1 MKFESIRSYF
11 ETQSTDEESGIRDRL
26 AKSDNLAGFLFILP
40 NLVVFTVFLFGPVV
54 FALYLAFH
62 EWHVLSSEPTW
73 VGLENFRSILYPL
86 PWADDWAVL
95 DQPTVNLWWFAFKN
109 TLVYVIGTV
118 PLGILG
124 GLAVALVLDKRIRF
138 RRLYRAAFF
147 MPVMLSGA
155 VSAVVWRWL
164 LSLDG
169 MVNNLLEPFGLA
181 NNWAGDPDTVLFAI
195 IFIAAW
201 GSIGFNMIVFL
212 SGLQNIPEELYNAA
226 RIDGT
231 NQWQR
236 FRHVTWPNIQNTYFF
251 VIVLSIINSF
261 QVFGIAIAFAD
272 GGPHYSSTVIVVL
285 IYQEAF
291 QNGNMGLGSAMA
303 FILFLVV
310 FAFSYYQ
317 YRIRGQGE
325 VTY

>member
-1 MKFESIRSYF
+1 MAI
-11 ETQSTDEESGIRDRL
+11 DELRRNLDALPLRDRL
-26 AKSDNLAGFLFILP
+26 TLPERITGSDNVAGFLFLLP
-40 NLVVFTVFLFGPVV
+40 NLVVFTTFLFGPVV
-54 FALYLAFH
+54 FAFYLSFH
-62 EWHVLSSEPTW
+62 QWNVLSGEAVW
-73 VGLENFRSILYPL
+73 VGLDNFRTILYPP
-86 PWADDWAVL
+86 PWANDWAVL
-95 DQPTVNLWWFAFKN
+95 DSPTVNLWWFSVKN

-124 GLAVALVLDKRIRF
+124 GLSVALVLDKRIRF
-138 RRLYRAAFF
+138 RRVYRAAFF

-155 VSAVVWRWL
+155 VSAVVWRWI

-169 MVNNLLEPFGLA
+169 ILNNMLAPLGLA
-181 NNWAGDPDTVLFAI
+181 HNWVGDPNTVLFAI
-195 IFIAAW
+195 IFISAW
-201 GSIGFNMIVFL
+201 GSIGFNMIIFL
-212 SGLQNIPEELYNAA
+212 AGLQNIPEELYEAA

-231 NQWQR
+231 NQWHR

-261 QVFGIAIAFAD
+261 QVFGIAIALAD
-272 GGPHYSSTVIVVL
+272 GGPYYASTVIVVR

-291 QNGNMGLGSAMA
+291 QNGHMGLGSAMA
-303 FILFLVV
+303 FILFGIV
-310 FAFSYYQ
+310 FVFSYYQ